1 MSSYYATI
9 TWNSDGSDFVTR
21 KYSRLHEWSFD
32 GGVTVPAS
40 PSPHVVPAPYSDE
53 SAVDPEEAFV
63 AAISSCHMLFFLD
76 YASREKIAVARYVDN
91 AVGVM
96 GRNAQGK
103 TAMTKVSLNPKVAY
117 QGAQP
122 ILEKIQDLH
131 HRAHESCF
139 IANSVKTEVEVVL

>member
-9 TWNSDGSDFVTR
+9 KWKTDGGDFVKR

-32 GGVTVPAS
+32 AGITVPAS
-40 PSPHVVPAPYSDE
+40 PSPHVVPTPYSDE

-76 YASREKIAVARYVDN
+76 YASREKIVITSYVDN

-96 GRNAQGK
+96 GKNSEGK
-103 TAMTKVSLNPKVAY
+103 IAMTKVSLNPKVEY
-117 QGAQP
+117 EG
-122 ILEKIQDLH
+122 
-131 HRAHESCF
+131 
-139 IANSVKTEVEVVL
+139 VEPKLWKK